1 MIWRPVLYVAAA
13 LLLPTLALA
22 AILLAARCG
31 SQSEENG
38 DQP

>member
-22 AILLAARCG
+22 VVLLAARCG
-31 SQSEENG
+31 TRADQSG
-38 DQP
+38 DQT